1 MCITRST
8 PQLNP
13 RNTVSTCTKK
23 YDRELHRK
31 CNCQHQPIFHHIKL
45 HSLHSSRN
53 TVIALVGIVS
63 ALSLQERVNFRG
75 KTRQN
80 IHCCRSRWRQTFCCS
95 HDTRAWNG
103 NQRFSSATLHCSF
116 VRSNCRQTNCIRP
129 AITAALTPPA
139 TGSVKTQARKM
150 LLNSFQSTFCRDRAH
165 PTKTTEPTLQCVVLI
180 GRPRFDAVR
189 TVNAAPSSMQ
199 KPLHI
204 NTLTLN

>member
-1 MCITRST
+1 MLQSSNQLTYQHFSVNVTRFHNSWLLNFFYIYLEINYLIDLFSQKLDYSQMCITRST

-31 CNCQHQPIFHHIKL
+31 CNCQRQPIFHHIKP

-103 NQRFSSATLHCSF
+103 NQRFSSATPHCSF
-116 VRSNCRQTNCIRP
+116 VRSNCR
-129 AITAALTPPA
+129 
-139 TGSVKTQARKM
+139 
-150 LLNSFQSTFCRDRAH
+150 
-165 PTKTTEPTLQCVVLI
+165 
-180 GRPRFDAVR
+180 
-189 TVNAAPSSMQ
+189 
-199 KPLHI
+199 
-204 NTLTLN
+204 